1 MKKKKDM
8 SIASKIALINQLW
21 DKGEHFMDQMPE
33 REMYEID
40 ESNAD
45 LFDDVY
51 LDENSSWL
59 LWELEMMED

>member
-1 MKKKKDM
+1 MKKKKEM

-21 DKGEHFMDQMPE
+21 DKGEYFVDQMPA

-59 LWELEMMED
+59 AWELEMMED